1 MTDRLAALLPYPRSV
16 RSQPGS
22 LQLAAGTPIKAGP
35 GAQAAA
41 AAVRRV
47 LAALPWPAE
56 PGQAEPRPAEPGQAE
71 PGSAEPGQAE
81 PGTGSGQ
88 GPGPDPAA
96 GEITVDMDSSLPAE
110 GYQLRS
116 GPSRLRIIAGGEA
129 GAFYAAQT
137 VRQLLPDEAWRAAPV
152 PGQPWQLPCA
162 EIDDAPALPWRGGHL
177 DVARHFFPKN
187 VLLNFIDMLTA
198 HKLNRFHLHLT
209 DDQGWRVESLRYP
222 ALHEIG
228 SHRPR
233 TRIGHGSDEPAVY
246 DDVPHGGYYTLAD
259 LAEISAYAAAR
270 MVTVVPEIE
279 VPGHASALLASLPW
293 LGAGPDRNYEV
304 SPDWGIFPHIMS
316 PLPATADFLGEIF
329 GELLGAV
336 HTPFM
341 HIGGDECVL
350 TTWRESP
357 EIEDYRRELGLASA
371 EQLHS
376 EFLRSVADMLASQFG
391 TRAVVWDEGFASGA
405 GTPGGGLRPDT
416 VVMAWRGA
424 GIARRAAEAGHDV
437 IAVPV
442 VPTYFD
448 YAQADDGREPLAI
461 GGPVTL
467 PEVAAFAPGA
477 LAAAWPEQ
485 AARRLAGT
493 QFQLWT
499 EYIPDGRALEYM
511 AFPRA
516 CALADVAW
524 SGGPAH
530 SLAAGGW
537 HQRLAAHLGRLDAAG
552 VGYRPLDGPRPWQ
565 QGGTGARG
573 HRAGYRTAD
582 VTAHLD
588 EIARQPGTS

>member
-16 RSQPGS
+16 RPQPGS
-22 LQLAAGTPIKAGP
+22 LQLGAVTPITAGP
-35 GAQAAA
+35 GAQRAG

-56 PGQAEPRPAEPGQAE
+56 PWPAEPRAAG
-71 PGSAEPGQAE
+71 

-88 GPGPDPAA
+88 NPDLGPAA
-96 GEITVDMDSSLPAE
+96 GEITVDVDSSLPAE
-110 GYQLRS
+110 GYRLRI
-116 GPSRLRIIAGGEA
+116 GPSRVRITAGGEA

-187 VLLNFIDMLTA
+187 VLLNFIDMLAA

-246 DDVPHGGYYTLAD
+246 DEIPHGGYYTLAD
-259 LAEISAYAAAR
+259 LAEISAYAATR
-270 MVTVVPEIE
+270 MVTMVPEIE
-279 VPGHASALLASLPW
+279 IPGHASALLAALPR
-293 LGAGPDRNYEV
+293 LGSGPDRSYHV

-316 PLPATADFLGEIF
+316 PLPDTSDFLGEIF

-336 HTPFM
+336 HAPFV

-350 TTWRESP
+350 TSWRENP
-357 EIEDYRRELGLASA
+357 AIDDYRRELGLASA
-371 EQLHS
+371 EQLHAW
-376 EFLRSVADMLASQFG
+376 FLRRVADLLAAQFG
-391 TRAVVWDEGFASGA
+391 ARAVVWDEGFASGA

-416 VVMAWRGA
+416 IVMAWRGN

-448 YAQADDGREPLAI
+448 YAQADDEREPLAI

-467 PEVAAFAPGA
+467 QDVAAFAPSA
-477 LAAAWPEQ
+477 LAAAWPEP
-485 AARRLAGT
+485 AGRRLVGT

-530 SLAAGGW
+530 SRGAGW
-537 HQRLAAHLGRLDAAG
+537 PERLAAHLGRLDAAG

-573 HRAGYRTAD
+573 YRAGYQTAD

-588 EIARQPGTS
+588 EIARQRGMS

>member
-1 MTDRLAALLPYPRSV
+1 MTYRLAALLPYPRSV

-22 LQLAAGTPIKAGP
+22 LQLGAGIPIKAGP
-35 GAQAAA
+35 GGQAAA

-56 PGQAEPRPAEPGQAE
+56 PGP
-71 PGSAEPGQAE
+71 AE
-81 PGTGSGQ
+81 PGTGSGR

-96 GEITVDMDSSLPAE
+96 GEITVDIDSGMPAE
-110 GYQLRS
+110 GYQLRI
-116 GPSRLRIIAGGEA
+116 GPSRLRITAGGEA

-152 PGQPWQLPCA
+152 PGPPWRLPCA

-187 VLLNFIDMLTA
+187 VLLNFIDMLAA

-246 DDVPHGGYYTLAD
+246 DEIPHGGYYTLAD

-279 VPGHASALLASLPW
+279 VPGHASALLAALPW

-336 HTPFM
+336 RTPFL

-357 EIEDYRRELGLASA
+357 AIEDYRRELGLASA

-405 GTPGGGLRPDT
+405 ETPGGGLRPDT

-467 PEVAAFAPGA
+467 PDVAAFAPGA

-552 VGYRPLDGPRPWQ
+552 IGYRPLDGPRPWQ
-565 QGGTGARG
+565 HGGTRARG

-588 EIARQPGTS
+588 EIARRPGTS

>member
-1 MTDRLAALLPYPRSV
+1 MTYRLAALLPYPRSV

-22 LQLAAGTPIKAGP
+22 LQLTAGFPIKAGP
-35 GAQAAA
+35 GAHAAA

-56 PGQAEPRPAEPGQAE
+56 PGPTEPGQAE
-71 PGSAEPGQAE
+71 PRQAEPGPAE

-88 GPGPDPAA
+88 GPDPDPAA
-96 GEITVDMDSSLPAE
+96 GEITVDVDSSLPAE
-110 GYQLRS
+110 GYQLRI
-116 GPSRLRIIAGGEA
+116 GPGRLRIIAGGEA

-152 PGQPWQLPCA
+152 PGPPWQLPCA

-187 VLLNFIDMLTA
+187 VLLNFIDMLAA

-233 TRIGHGSDEPAVY
+233 TRIGHGSDGPAVY

-279 VPGHASALLASLPW
+279 VPGHASALLAALPW

-357 EIEDYRRELGLASA
+357 AIEDYRRELGLASA

-573 HRAGYRTAD
+573 HRAGYRAAD